1 MHHKPFYRIP
11 ENCYLFARKVGP
23 EELVRQWT
31 LFELIRFYGYSIN
44 QIEVEKTVQYGTK
57 RGYIDIV
64 INHDDKPFIVIE
76 CKSQTGYNKKK
87 DPMKQ
92 AISYANADS
101 IQAKFCVF
109 TNGDIWQVKRK
120 TAAGWVSYPNIP
132 KLNSKNGT
140 EFEFSVLLHNMDE
153 IKPVLH
159 WLYKPIS
166 GTNSVHFIQAIQPVF
181 CAHSII
187 TTGTNETLLDIV
199 DNVCRSLTIKSQ
211 MNDYHFGKLTTAF
224 KQTQSYLKELELKNH
239 DGESFEYNLHELLM
253 IPDMQLNEA
262 CEQFTDFDSEMDHA
276 AIHLLSALYSE
287 ARSIVAVKSFEEVVL
302 SSALTDSLYNY
313 IDLGLQ
319 RNLQTS
325 LPKKSNSM
333 LVNDIRDSCA
343 QSWVSHI
350 TVHETKLSEIFS
362 YYLRYIKQKLLG

>member
-1 MHHKPFYRIP
+1 MGHKAFYSVS
-11 ENCYLFARKVGP
+11 ENCYLFGRNTGP

-31 LFELIRFYGYSIN
+31 LFELIRFYGYSIE
-44 QIEVEKTVQYGTK
+44 QIEVEKTVQYGTR

-76 CKSQTGYNKKK
+76 CKRQTGYDKKK
-87 DPMKQ
+87 DHINQ

-101 IQAKFCVF
+101 IQAEFCVF
-109 TNGDIWQVKRK
+109 TDGEIWQVKRK
-120 TAAGWVSYPNIP
+120 TATGWVNYPNIP
-132 KLNSKNGT
+132 KLNSNNETK
-140 EFEFSVLLHNMDE
+140 FELSVLLHNIDE

-159 WLYKPIS
+159 WLYEPIS
-166 GTNSVHFIQAIQPVF
+166 GANSVHFIQAIQPIF

-187 TTGTNETLLDIV
+187 TTGTSETLLNIV
-199 DNVCRSLTIKSQ
+199 DNVCRSLTIKSE
-211 MNDYHFGKLTTAF
+211 MNGYHFEKLITAF
-224 KQTQSYLKELELKNH
+224 KQMQSYLKELGLKNY

-253 IPDMQLNEA
+253 TPDRQLNEV

-287 ARSIVAVKSFEEVVL
+287 ARSIVGVKNIKEVVL

-325 LPKKSNSM
+325 LPKKSDSM
-333 LVNDIRDSCA
+333 SVNDIRDSCT
-343 QSWVSHI
+343 QSWASHI
-350 TVHETKLSEIFS
+350 AVHDIKLSEIFS
-362 YYLRYIKQKLLG
+362 YYLGYMKQKLLG